1 MARLA
6 KSTRS
11 FDRARM
17 IVSYSMI
24 LLVHWNSSLAA
35 YLSLMPDDEVRI
47 ATIPTPADLQAPSM
61 CTVQIG
67 SEISAVLC
75 VSGVQSAMKSARA

>member
-1 MARLA
+1 ML
-6 KSTRS
+6 
-11 FDRARM
+11 
-17 IVSYSMI
+17 
-24 LLVHWNSSLAA
+24 
-35 YLSLMPDDEVRI
+35 DDEVRI

-75 VSGVQSAMKSARA
+75 VSGVQSTMKSARAWDFIAFLPMNSIA